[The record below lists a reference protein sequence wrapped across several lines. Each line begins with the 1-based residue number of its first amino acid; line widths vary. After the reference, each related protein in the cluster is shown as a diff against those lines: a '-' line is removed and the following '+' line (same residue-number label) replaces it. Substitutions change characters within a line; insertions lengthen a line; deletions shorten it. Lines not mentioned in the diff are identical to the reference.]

1 MKTSNVNKIKKVLKL
16 EREII
21 GVKFIHYKEQYD
33 ENEVKEYG
41 LRTTYCNMVKRA
53 MEGSHFKLTKENF
66 FCDYGAYALG
76 LKKPDISV
84 VTGNSYWVIRKSFY
98 SKKDHG
104 GDEIFTT

>member
-41 LRTTYCNMVKRA
+41 LRTTKDLTSNLQKKIFFVI
-53 MEGSHFKLTKENF
+53 MERMHL
-66 FCDYGAYALG
+66 D
-76 LKKPDISV
+76 
-84 VTGNSYWVIRKSFY
+84 
-98 SKKDHG
+98 
-104 GDEIFTT
+104 

>member
-41 LRTTYCNMVKRA
+41 LRTTY
-53 MEGSHFKLTKENF
+53 
-66 FCDYGAYALG
+66 
-76 LKKPDISV
+76 
-84 VTGNSYWVIRKSFY
+84 
-98 SKKDHG
+98 
-104 GDEIFTT
+104 